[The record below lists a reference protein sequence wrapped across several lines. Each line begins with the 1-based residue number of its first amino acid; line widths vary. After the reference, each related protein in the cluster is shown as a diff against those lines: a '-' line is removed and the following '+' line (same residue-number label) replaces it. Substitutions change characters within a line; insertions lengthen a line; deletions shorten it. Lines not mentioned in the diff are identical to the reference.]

1 MNATANSNELLAR
14 GISSRFVSRAND
26 RRRGGFVEAQGG
38 GTVLLTR
45 ASVALD
51 MNLPVLAV
59 VGHAQTFS
67 DGAHTSIPAPGLG
80 ALAVA
85 RGGRDSVIARNLGE
99 LGVGI
104 DDVAFVSKHDTST
117 NANDPNESDLHTR
130 VGMALGRTPGNPL
143 LVISQKTLT
152 GHAKG
157 GACVFQV
164 GGIIDV
170 FRTGLIPANVALDC
184 VDDAM
189 EQYSPL
195 VWLRPRWT
203 CPLADLCVRRSRP
216 RSASVTSPASW
227 RWLTRPPSRPSWSV
241 RPDVSASRHGARH
254 QIADCA
260 TASVTS
266 RWACWAT
273 PRCSLRWRVAACPT
287 TRLPASRVT
296 PTRLRPRSCWIRR
309 HAWART
315 ASTTCRK
322 ASERC
327 AGSALTWFPCL
338 SLPLR

>member
-1 MNATANSNELLAR
+1 MAGAIDDIQVESIVGFGAMNATANSDELLAR

-45 ASVALD
+45 ASVALE

-59 VGHAQTFS
+59 VAHAQTFS

-85 RGGRDSVIARNLGE
+85 RGGQDSVIARSLAE

-104 DDVAFVSKHDTST
+104 DDVAVVSKHDTST

-164 GGIIDV
+164 GGINDV
-170 FRTGLIPANVALDC
+170 FSTRLIPANFA
-184 VDDAM
+184 
-189 EQYSPL
+189 
-195 VWLRPRWT
+195 
-203 CPLADLCVRRSRP
+203 
-216 RSASVTSPASW
+216 
-227 RWLTRPPSRPSWSV
+227 
-241 RPDVSASRHGARH
+241 
-254 QIADCA
+254 
-260 TASVTS
+260 
-266 RWACWAT
+266 
-273 PRCSLRWRVAACPT
+273 
-287 TRLPASRVT
+287 
-296 PTRLRPRSCWIRR
+296 
-309 HAWART
+309 
-315 ASTTCRK
+315 
-322 ASERC
+322 
-327 AGSALTWFPCL
+327 
-338 SLPLR
+338 